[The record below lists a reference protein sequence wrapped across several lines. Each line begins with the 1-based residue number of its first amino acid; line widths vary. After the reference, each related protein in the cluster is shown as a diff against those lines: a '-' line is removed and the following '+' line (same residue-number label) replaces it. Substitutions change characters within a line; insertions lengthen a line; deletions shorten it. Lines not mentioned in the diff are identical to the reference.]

1 METTLRVRR
10 AFTPQERQQHVE
22 RFRRSGLS
30 QAEFCRRAK
39 LHPMTFSLWRRR
51 AEEAAPVFAQ
61 VQVAAPM
68 PGAIAT
74 LHLANGAKLDV
85 PVGAEATWH
94 GLGLL
99 LRSLQA

>member
-1 METTLRVRR
+1 MDTTSRARR
-10 AFTPQERQQHVE
+10 AFTPQERQQYVE

-39 LHPMTFSLWRRR
+39 LHPMTFSLWRRQ
-51 AEEAAPVFAQ
+51 AQEAAPVFAE

-68 PGAIAT
+68 PGATAT
-74 LHLANGAKLDV
+74 LHLAHGVKLEV
-85 PVGAEATWH
+85 PVGAAAAWH

-99 LRSLQA
+99 LKSLQS

>member
-10 AFTPQERQQHVE
+10 AFTPLERQQHVD
-22 RFRRSGLS
+22 RFRCSGLT

-51 AEEAAPVFAQ
+51 ATEALPIFAEVQLAAPTPSLV
-61 VQVAAPM
+61 
-68 PGAIAT
+68 AT
-74 LHLANGAKLDV
+74 LYLPSGAKLDV
-85 PVGAEATWH
+85 PVGAESTWY

-99 LRSLQA
+99 LKSLQS